1 MVCLGKWRKINESV
15 NVLYE
20 WILKIKLKLG
30 IFFLNN
36 ERGGKP
42 KQKF

>member
-1 MVCLGKWRKINESV
+1 MNDCV

-30 IFFLNN
+30 HFFKNN